1 MDDVIVWIII
11 AGFYAPL
18 HYLLPVLI
26 LFITGRESEDIRK
39 RLIRNS
45 LIDSTLS
52 MAIAFGIVITLT
64 TQGQMSI
71 AMAIL
76 LLSMGYPFIR
86 IWHHRREIQGT
97 S

>member
-1 MDDVIVWIII
+1 MDDVVVWIII

-18 HYLLPVLI
+18 HYLLPVLV
-26 LFITGRESEDIRK
+26 LFITGRETEDTRK

-45 LIDSTLS
+45 LVDSTLS
-52 MAIAFGIVITLT
+52 MVIAFGIVITLT

-86 IWHHRREIQGT
+86 IWQHRREIQGT
-97 S
+97 N